1 MLWETIMNKL
11 GRRGLMICGIVA
23 VAIAGGTAIAMT
35 QASQSPSS
43 GDMPAPCMTMN
54 LKPYSAQQPLD
65 IKASTK
71 VLHFKVEIAN
81 TDAQREQGLMCRTGL
96 SDDYG
101 MLFEFGDSAERTFW
115 MQNTVSPLDIIYI
128 APNGRIVSIQK
139 EAKPLDET
147 PLPSYGSAS
156 GVLEIN
162 AGLSDKLGLKPGDVV
177 EHPFFHK
184 P

>member
-1 MLWETIMNKL
+1 MKTL
-11 GRRGLMICGIVA
+11 GKRSMIIGGVVA
-23 VAIAGGTAIAMT
+23 VAIAGGAAIAMT
-35 QASQSPSS
+35 QASISPSVK
-43 GDMPAPCMTMN
+43 DMPAECLSMN

-65 IKASTK
+65 IKADAKT
-71 VLHFKVEIAN
+71 VHFKVEIAAN
-81 TDAQREQGLMCRTGL
+81 DSQREQGLMCRTGL

-101 MLFEFGDSAERTFW
+101 MLFEFSDSAERTFW
-115 MQNTVSPLDIIYI
+115 MENTLSPLDIIYI

-139 EAKPLDET
+139 YAKPLDRT

-177 EHPFFHK
+177 DHPFFHK

>member
-1 MLWETIMNKL
+1 MKTL
-11 GRRGLMICGIVA
+11 GKRTMIIGGVAA
-23 VAIAGGTAIAMT
+23 VAIAGGAAFAMT
-35 QASQSPSS
+35 QASISPSVK
-43 GDMPAPCMTMN
+43 DMPAECLSMN
-54 LKPYSAQQPLD
+54 LAPYSPQQPLD
-65 IKASTK
+65 IKADTK
-71 VLHFKVEIAN
+71 TLHFKVEIAK
-81 TDAQREQGLMCRTGL
+81 TDNQREQGLMCRTGL

-115 MQNTVSPLDIIYI
+115 MENTLSPLDIIYI

-139 EAKPLDET
+139 YAKPLDRT

>member
-1 MLWETIMNKL
+1 MKKL
-11 GRRGLMICGIVA
+11 GRRGMIIGGVVA

-35 QASQSPSS
+35 QASQSPSIS
-43 GDMPAPCMTMN
+43 DMPAQCMTLN
-54 LKPYSAQQPLD
+54 LSPYSTQQPLD
-65 IKASTK
+65 IKAETH
-71 VLHFKVEIAN
+71 VLHFKVEIAK
-81 TDAQREQGLMCRTGL
+81 TDEQREQGLMCRTGL

-101 MLFEFGDSAERTFW
+101 MLFEFRDSAERTFW
-115 MQNTVSPLDIIYI
+115 MENTLSPLDIIYI

-139 EAKPLDET
+139 YAKPLDRT

-162 AGLSDKLGLKPGDVV
+162 AGLSDKLGLKAGDVV
-177 EHPFFHK
+177 DHPFFHK

>member
-1 MLWETIMNKL
+1 MTTVGK
-11 GRRGLMICGIVA
+11 RGLIFGGA
-23 VAIAGGTAIAMT
+23 VALAIVGGAAIAMT
-35 QASQSPSS
+35 QSS
-43 GDMPAPCMTMN
+43 LAPAAGTVPAECLSMN
-54 LKPYSAQQPLD
+54 LTPYSPQQPLD
-65 IKASTK
+65 IKADAKT
-71 VLHFKVEIAN
+71 LHFKVEIAK

-115 MQNTVSPLDIIYI
+115 MENTLSPLDIIYI

-139 EAKPLDET
+139 YAKPLDRT
-147 PLPSYGSAS
+147 PLPSYGNAS

-177 EHPFFHK
+177 DHPFFHK

>member
-11 GRRGLMICGIVA
+11 GRRGLVICGIVVVA
-23 VAIAGGTAIAMT
+23 VAGGAAIAMT
-35 QASQSPSS
+35 QASSS
-43 GDMPAPCMTMN
+43 INDMPAPCMTMN
-54 LKPYSAQQPLD
+54 LSPYSAQQPLD
-65 IKASTK
+65 VKAGAK
-71 VLHFKVEIAN
+71 VLHFKVEIAK
-81 TDAQREQGLMCRTGL
+81 TEAQREQGLMCRTGL

-115 MQNTVSPLDIIYI
+115 MQNTLSPLDIIYI

-139 EAKPLDET
+139 DAKPLDET

-162 AGLSDKLGLKPGDVV
+162 AGLSEKLGLKAGDIV